1 MLTIRGQQR
10 RKLCDGISRRDFLT
24 IGSLGIGG
32 LTLEHLLR
40 QQAHAAQAGT
50 APRPMPKAIIWIYM
64 FGGPSHIDMYD
75 MKPNAPAEY
84 RGEFRPIRTNVPG
97 IDICE
102 HFPLQATIADKFS
115 IVRGIRTFNS
125 HDPDTLLTGFPPP
138 RADRPS
144 FGAVVNKLR
153 GRDATIPAYVSL
165 AGEGAAADRPGPGY
179 LGASYRAFS
188 ARPGVG
194 LDNLSR
200 NAEISAER
208 LADRRTLLESFDD
221 LRRNLDARGEIE
233 ALDSFRRRAFEMLS
247 STQTRDAFDIS
258 KESAQTRARYG
269 QQTNFLLARRL
280 VESGVSMVYLSDGP
294 DWDDHNEIFPA
305 LRRKLPPLDRSIH
318 ALLTDLAERGLD
330 RHVTVLLWGEMG
342 RSPRIGTE
350 AGRPTGRDHWSQ
362 ASFALLAGGGLRM
375 GQAIGDTGPR
385 AERLSGRPLTPQNI
399 HATLY
404 HVLGI
409 DTTMTFPN
417 FSGRPMN
424 LLDDPRPIQELI

>member
-1 MLTIRGQQR
+1 MLTIRGRQR
-10 RKLCDGISRRDFLT
+10 RKLCDGISRRDFLR
-24 IGSLGIGG
+24 IGSLGAGG
-32 LTLEHLLR
+32 LTLEHMLR
-40 QQAHAAQAGT
+40 QQAHAAQGGAN
-50 APRPMPKAIIWIYM
+50 RPTQKAVIWIYM
-64 FGGPSHIDMYD
+64 FGGPSHLDMYD

-125 HDPDTLLTGFPPP
+125 HDPDTLLTGYPPP
-138 RADRPS
+138 RAERPS
-144 FGAVVNKLR
+144 FGSVVNRMR
-153 GRDATIPAYVSL
+153 GRAGTIPAYVSL
-165 AGEGAAADRPGPGY
+165 AGEGAAADHPGPGY
-179 LGASYRAFS
+179 LGATYRAFN
-188 ARPGVG
+188 ARPGVA

-200 NAEISAER
+200 DAEITAER
-208 LADRRTLLESFDD
+208 MTERRTLMESFDNI
-221 LRRNLDARGEIE
+221 RRELDSGEIE
-233 ALDSFRRRAFEMLS
+233 AMDSFRARAFDMLS

-258 KESAQTRARYG
+258 RETAQSRARYG

-280 VESGVSMVYLSDGP
+280 VEAGVSMVYLSDGP

-350 AGRPTGRDHWSQ
+350 TGRPTGRDHWAQ
-362 ASFALLAGGGLRM
+362 ASFALLSGGGLRM
-375 GQAIGDTGPR
+375 GQAVGDTGPR
-385 AERLSGRPLTPQNI
+385 GERVSGQPLTPQNI

-404 HVLGI
+404 HILGI
-409 DTTMTFPN
+409 DPTLTFPN
-417 FSGRPMN
+417 FSGRPMS